1 MSLLK
6 GVGVFNSA
14 RSRRQSTKLV
24 GIQLSVRNRA
34 RRVTKKATTFP
45 TSQPE
50 AFQSSTVS
58 EHDDQVLDWDDGS
71 ESVGGDI
78 EEPRRSST
86 HQKRKEKATEQ
97 WNTLRGNLL
106 AAFREQLVPPRSP
119 SCSKCA
125 EEASV
130 RCTDCGVDVYF
141 CEGCARRSHE
151 EHFPY
156 HLLETWKVSPIL

>member
-6 GVGVFNSA
+6 GVGIFNSA
-14 RSRRQSTKLV
+14 RSRRESTRLV
-24 GIQLSVRNRA
+24 GIQLSVGNRA

-45 TSQPE
+45 TGQPE
-50 AFQSSTVS
+50 ALQSTVS
-58 EHDDQVLDWDDGS
+58 EHDHHWDDGG
-71 ESVGGDI
+71 EFVGGDI

-86 HQKRKEKATEQ
+86 HQKKKEKAAEQ
-97 WNTLRGNLL
+97 WKTSRGNLL
-106 AAFREQLVPPRSP
+106 AAFREQLVPPQSP
-119 SCSKCA
+119 SCSECTG
-125 EEASV
+125 EATV

-156 HLLETWKVSPIL
+156 HLLETWKVSPAL